1 MSEIT
6 QVQLNALENA
16 LDKIFGKVGIDVEFT
31 RHFIDRVN
39 DERNVR
45 QITLREL
52 GQLFAKTYQK
62 YGKPIAQLGPDAEA
76 VLKDMASDI
85 NVPFALEWNSRTQ
98 MLELIA
104 KTVMRKK
111 NFHTPDKEFA
121 VEARKDPM
129 QKEVLV
135 QGMGKFSLGGL
146 QENLAGKF
154 ADLAKKAASGDPYQ
168 FRQIEYH
175 MNHGVLDA
183 MMKAV
188 IQAYDELAKQTVYRR
203 EFGENVNS
211 DTTPLSEYDVSKM
224 YEKWTKQ
231 YKDSIDCNNPKGFS
245 QKAHCAGKKKK

>member
-6 QVQLNALENA
+6 QVQLTALENA
-16 LDKIFGKVGIDVEFT
+16 LDKIFSKVGIDVEFT

-129 QKEVLV
+129 EKEVLV
-135 QGMGKFSLGGL
+135 QGIGKFSLGGL

-203 EFGENVNS
+203 EFGEGADEN
-211 DTTPLSEYDVSKM
+211 TTPISNYDVKKM
-224 YEKWTKQ
+224 YERW
-231 YKDSIDCNNPKGFS
+231 SKGE
-245 QKAHCAGKKKK
+245 K

>member
-16 LDKIFGKVGIDVEFT
+16 LDKIFSKVGIDVEFT

-39 DERNVR
+39 DERNIR

-76 VLKDMASDI
+76 VMKDLSSDI
-85 NVPFALEWNSRTQ
+85 NIPFALNWNGKE
-98 MLELIA
+98 LELVA

-111 NFHTPDKEFA
+111 NFTTPNKEFA

-129 QKEVLV
+129 EKEVIV
-135 QGMGKFSLGGL
+135 QGIGKYTVGGL
-146 QENLAGKF
+146 HQNLAGKF

-168 FRQIEYH
+168 FRQIDYH
-175 MNHGVLDA
+175 LNHGVIDA
-183 MMKAV
+183 MMKGLLT
-188 IQAYDELAKQTVYRR
+188 AYDELAKQTIYRR
-203 EFGENVNS
+203 EFGENVDA
-211 DTTPLSEYDVSKM
+211 DTMPLSDYDVTKM
-224 YEKWTKQ
+224 YEKWTQQ

-245 QKAHCAGKKKK
+245 QKAHCAGKKK